1 MKINDW
7 SNRPSSTVDQFI
19 RKSLRAAG
27 GRARFGR
34 GALTVGLALSLGAGT
49 AMADESPAPSAN
61 EVQLLEEIVVTAQFR
76 QQNLE
81 TTPVAITA
89 LNAQQLDDHNAI
101 NIHDLNGFAPNVV
114 LTKGTNTNGPSAQA
128 FIRGIGQSDGHPGLE
143 PGVGMYVDDVY
154 HGLLLGSDVDLTD
167 MDRVEILRGPQ
178 GTLAGKNSIG
188 GSIKLFTK
196 RPTEETD
203 GYADVTY
210 GDFNLVKIRA
220 AGNFTLAPDTLYAR
234 VSGISEHQD
243 GYLTRLDYFCVTG
256 QDSRSTQIPVHGCK
270 LGTEG
275 GTDLYS
281 IRLALRWVMGESVED
296 NFTATDT
303 QDRSEVPALKLT
315 SSALPPAAYPAG
327 YIPAPLNPTGAEF
340 LTPAHSYTSYATYA
354 NVGFT
359 DPARFLTGAGA
370 GTHDG
375 ISLPTNDPI
384 NYYGLTNN
392 LTWKIGDS
400 LGFTSITGYLRYSGA
415 YSIETGD
422 SPYPTGLLDDTWA
435 DNQFTQEFRLYGT
448 TAGQF
453 DWTGGIYYYKE
464 YAQFGGLKLLNPGLN
479 PALPGGTVPETLFT
493 GNDPIKSTNKSVFL
507 HDVWRA
513 TDALSLITGARYT
526 KEDKSYTF
534 SRLDPYALGGVPSYN
549 PVGALNNTTGT
560 YAGSHVDYRVGVEYQ
575 WTQSVMTYAEWSTG
589 FRGGGVNPRPFVS
602 QEEVKFGTEKL
613 SAYELGL
620 KSDLFDN
627 HLRLNVAG
635 FFNKYKDILLVNTH
649 PLTINGVPTQNSTP
663 VNVGAADVKGAEA
676 ELVIKPVAAFQI
688 DGSVSYLN
696 FKFTSINQ
704 AAATIPNVN
713 LNTQDPY
720 VPNRMATIGSQYTWT
735 MASGSSLTPRLDA
748 RYQAGFFTELSNN
761 PLGHVGGRTLAD
773 FRLTWKSPKGEWQTT
788 AAVQNLS
795 NHFYYISKVY
805 SQSPSFTQ
813 GQPGE
818 PREWLVTVRR
828 NF

>member
-7 SNRPSSTVDQFI
+7 SNRPSFTVDQFI
-19 RKSLRAAG
+19 RRSLRAGG

-34 GALTVGLALSLGAGT
+34 GALTVGLALSLGAG
-49 AMADESPAPSAN
+49 AAIADESPTPSAN

-89 LNAQQLDDHNAI
+89 INAQQIDEHNAV
-101 NIHDLNGFAPNVV
+101 NIHDLNGLAPNVV

-128 FIRGIGQSDGHPGLE
+128 FIRGVGQSDGHPGLE

-167 MDRVEILRGPQ
+167 LDRVEILRGPQ

-196 RPTEETD
+196 KPTEETD
-203 GYADVTY
+203 GYADITY
-210 GDFNLVKIRA
+210 GDFNLVKVRA
-220 AGNFTLAPDTLYAR
+220 AGNFTLSPDTLYAR
-234 VSGISEHQD
+234 ISGISEHQD
-243 GYLTRLDYFCVTG
+243 GYLTRLDYFCATG
-256 QDSRSTQIPVHGCK
+256 QNVISTEVPVHGCK

-281 IRLALRWVMGESVED
+281 VRVALRWIVSESVED

-315 SSALPPAAYPAG
+315 QSNLPNAAYPAG

-340 LTPAHSYTSYATYA
+340 VTPAHSYTSYATYA

-359 DPARFLTGAGA
+359 DPAKYAAAAGA

-375 ISLPTNDPI
+375 ISLPLQDPI

-400 LGFTSITGYLRYSGA
+400 YGFTSITGYLRYTGA

-422 SPYPTGLLDDTWA
+422 SPYATGLLDDTWA

-448 TAGQF
+448 TFGQF
-453 DWTGGIYYYKE
+453 DWTTGIYYYKE
-464 YAQFGGLKLLNPGLN
+464 YAQFGGLKLLNPGLAN
-479 PALPGGTVPETLFT
+479 ETLFT
-493 GNDPIKSTNKSVFL
+493 GNDPIKSTNKSAFF

-513 TDALSLITGARYT
+513 TDALSVITGVRYT

-534 SRLDPYALGGVPSYN
+534 NRTDPYDQALPSYT
-549 PVGALNNTTGT
+549 PVGPLNNTNGT
-560 YAGSHVDYRVGVEYQ
+560 YTGSHVDYRLGFEYQ
-575 WTQSVMTYAEWSTG
+575 WTESVMTYAEWSTG
-589 FRGGGVNPRPFVS
+589 FRGGGVNPRPFVAA
-602 QEEVKFGTEKL
+602 EEVPFGTEKL
-613 SAYELGL
+613 SSYEIGL

-627 HLRLNVAG
+627 HMRLNVAG
-635 FFNKYKDILLVNTH
+635 FYSKYRDILLVNTH
-649 PLTINGVPTQNSTP
+649 PIILNGLSVQNSTP
-663 VNVGAADVKGAEA
+663 VNVGAADIKGAEA
-676 ELVIKPVAAFQI
+676 EIVLRPVAAFQI
-688 DGSVSYLN
+688 DASGSYLN
-696 FKFTSINQ
+696 FNFTSINQ
-704 AAATIPNVN
+704 AAATIPGVN
-713 LNTQDPY
+713 LETQYPY
-720 VPNRMATIGSQYTWT
+720 VPTRMATLGSQYTWT
-735 MASGSSLTPRLDA
+735 MPNGSSLTPRVDA
-748 RYQAGFFTELSNN
+748 QYQSGFFTELSNN
-761 PLGHVGGRTLAD
+761 PFGRVGGRTLAD
-773 FRLTWKSPKGEWQTT
+773 LRLTWKSPKGDWQTT
-788 AAVQNLS
+788 AAVTNLS

-805 SQSPSFTQ
+805 SQNPQFTQ
-813 GQPGE
+813 GQPGA
-818 PREWLVTVRR
+818 PREWMVTVRR